1 MREIKEHWEDMKNL
15 RLKSHMLKHYAE
27 SHREIDLKDMKFEMK
42 ILKKYRTSFERQIG
56 ESVFINYNLKK
67 GVTLLNSK
75 NEDNRCIIPRL
86 VIEEDED
93 LE

>member
-1 MREIKEHWEDMKNL
+1 MT
-15 RLKSHMLKHYAE
+15 LKVTIHS
-27 SHREIDLKDMKFEMK
+27 
-42 ILKKYRTSFERQIG
+42 
-56 ESVFINYNLKK
+56 SVFINYNLKK